1 MEKEE
6 LMNRHVGRGV
16 IVLVILLA
24 AFVLSSCT
32 STPRQIEISAK
43 PIEKPKLVLPP
54 ADELRLKDLEWV
66 VINEENAQEVW
77 ERLKKDKKDPVLIG
91 LTDDGYEILAMNIS
105 DIMKL
110 LQQQKAIIAAYQNYY
125 EESEQALEDA
135 NSEIQG
141 AKEEV
146 DKQNSTPE
154 DSILNKINPF
164 K

>member
-1 MEKEE
+1 
-6 LMNRHVGRGV
+6 MNRHVGRGV
-16 IVLVILLA
+16 IVLGILLA

-54 ADELRLKDLEWV
+54 ADELRLKDVTWV
-66 VINEENAQEVW
+66 VINEENYQEVFAK
-77 ERLKKDKKDPVLIG
+77 LKKDKKDPVLIG

-125 EESEQALEDA
+125 EESEQALENA

-146 DKQNSTPE
+146 DKQNNTPE
-154 DSILNKINPF
+154 DSILNKFNPF
-164 K
+164 N

>member
-1 MEKEE
+1 VEKEE

-77 ERLKKDKKDPVLIG
+77 ERLTKDKKDPVLIG
-91 LTDDGYEILAMNIS
+91 LTDDGYEILAMNMS

>member
-66 VINEENAQEVW
+66 VINEENAQEIW

-91 LTDDGYEILAMNIS
+91 LTDDGYEILAMNMS

-154 DSILNKINPF
+154 DSILNKFNPF

>member
-1 MEKEE
+1 
-6 LMNRHVGRGV
+6 MNRHVGRGV
-16 IVLVILLA
+16 IVLVILLVG
-24 AFVLSSCT
+24 FLLSSCT

-54 ADELRLKDLEWV
+54 AEELRLKDLTWV

-77 ERLKKDKKDPVLIG
+77 EKLKKDKKDPVLIG
-91 LTDDGYEILAMNIS
+91 LTDDGYEILAMNMS

-125 EESEQALEDA
+125 EESEQALENA

-154 DSILNKINPF
+154 DSILNKFNPF

>member
-1 MEKEE
+1 MEKEKPMKT
-6 LMNRHVGRGV
+6 L
-16 IVLVILLA
+16 IVAILGLALLA
-24 AFVLSSCT
+24 GCST
-32 STPRQIEISAK
+32 TPRQIEISAK

-54 ADELRLKDLEWV
+54 ADELRLKDLTWV

-77 ERLKKDKKDPVLIG
+77 DKLKKDRKDPVLIG

-110 LQQQKAIIAAYQNYY
+110 LQQQKAIIAAYKAYY

-135 NSEIQG
+135 NNQIEG
-141 AKEEV
+141 AKQEV
-146 DKQNSTPE
+146 DKQNNMPQESVL
-154 DSILNKINPF
+154 DKINPF

>member
-1 MEKEE
+1 MEKEKPMKT
-6 LMNRHVGRGV
+6 L
-16 IVLVILLA
+16 IVAILGLALLA
-24 AFVLSSCT
+24 GCST
-32 STPRQIEISAK
+32 TPRQIEISAK

-54 ADELRLKDLEWV
+54 ADELRLKDLQWV

-77 ERLKKDKKDPVLIG
+77 EKLKKDKKDPVLIG

-110 LQQQKAIIAAYQNYY
+110 LQQQKAIIAAYKAYY

-135 NSEIQG
+135 NSQIEG
-141 AKEEV
+141 AKQEV
-146 DKQNSTPE
+146 DKQNNMPQESVL
-154 DSILNKINPF
+154 DKINPF

>member
-1 MEKEE
+1 
-6 LMNRHVGRGV
+6 MNRHVGRGV
-16 IVLVILLA
+16 IVLVILLVG
-24 AFVLSSCT
+24 FLLSSCT

-54 ADELRLKDLEWV
+54 AEELRLKDLTWV

-77 ERLKKDKKDPVLIG
+77 EKLKKDKKDPVLIG
-91 LTDDGYEILAMNIS
+91 LTDDGYEILAMNMS

-110 LQQQKAIIAAYQNYY
+110 LQQQKAIIAAYQAYY
-125 EESEQALEDA
+125 EESEQALENA

-146 DKQNSTPE
+146 EKQNNTPE
-154 DSILNKINPF
+154 ESILSKINPF

>member
-1 MEKEE
+1 MRI
-6 LMNRHVGRGV
+6 L
-16 IVLVILLA
+16 IVAILGLTLLA
-24 AFVLSSCT
+24 GCS

-110 LQQQKAIIAAYQNYY
+110 LQQQKAIIAAYQSYY
-125 EESEQALEDA
+125 EKSEQALENA
-135 NSEIQG
+135 NSQIEG
-141 AKEEV
+141 AQEEV
-146 DKQNSTPE
+146 DKQNNTPE
-154 DSILNKINPF
+154 ESVIDKINPF

>member
-1 MEKEE
+1 MKT
-6 LMNRHVGRGV
+6 L
-16 IVLVILLA
+16 IVAILGFVLLA
-24 AFVLSSCT
+24 GCST
-32 STPRQIEISAK
+32 TPRQIEISAK

-54 ADELRLKDLEWV
+54 ADELRLKDLTWV

-77 ERLKKDKKDPVLIG
+77 DKLKKDRKDPVLIG

-110 LQQQKAIIAAYQNYY
+110 LQQQKAIIAAYKAYY

-135 NSEIQG
+135 NSQIEG
-141 AKEEV
+141 AKQEV
-146 DKQNSTPE
+146 DKQNNMPQESVL
-154 DSILNKINPF
+154 DKINPF

>member
-1 MEKEE
+1 
-6 LMNRHVGRGV
+6 MNRHVGRGV
-16 IVLVILLA
+16 IVLSILLA

-91 LTDDGYEILAMNIS
+91 LTDDGYEILAMNMS

>member
-1 MEKEE
+1 
-6 LMNRHVGRGV
+6 MNRHVGRGV
-16 IVLVILLA
+16 IVLSILLA

-91 LTDDGYEILAMNIS
+91 LTDDGYEILAMNMS

-125 EESEQALEDA
+125 EESEQALENA

-154 DSILNKINPF
+154 DSILSKINPF

>member
-1 MEKEE
+1 MRI
-6 LMNRHVGRGV
+6 L
-16 IVLVILLA
+16 IVAILGLTLLA
-24 AFVLSSCT
+24 GCS

-91 LTDDGYEILAMNIS
+91 LTDDGYEIIAMNMS

-125 EESEQALEDA
+125 EESEQALENA

-154 DSILNKINPF
+154 DSILSKINPF

>member
-1 MEKEE
+1 MKT
-6 LMNRHVGRGV
+6 
-16 IVLVILLA
+16 LVVAILGLVLLA
-24 AFVLSSCT
+24 GCS

-43 PIEKPKLVLPP
+43 PIDKPKLVLPP
-54 ADELRLKDLEWV
+54 ADELRLKDLTWI

-77 ERLKKDKKDPVLIG
+77 DKLKKDKKDPVLIG

-110 LQQQKAIIAAYQNYY
+110 LQQQKAIIAAYQAYY

-135 NSEIQG
+135 NNQIKDAQ
-141 AKEEV
+141 EEV
-146 DKQNSTPE
+146 DKQNNTPE
-154 DSILNKINPF
+154 ESVLDKINPF

>member
-1 MEKEE
+1 MEKEKP
-6 LMNRHVGRGV
+6 MNRHVGRGV

-91 LTDDGYEILAMNIS
+91 LTDDGYEILAMNMN

-125 EESEQALEDA
+125 EESEQALENA

-154 DSILNKINPF
+154 DSILNKFNPF

>member
-125 EESEQALEDA
+125 EESEQALENA

>member
-1 MEKEE
+1 
-6 LMNRHVGRGV
+6 MNRHVGRGV
-16 IVLVILLA
+16 IVLVILLV

-77 ERLKKDKKDPVLIG
+77 ERLTKDKKDPVLIG
-91 LTDDGYEILAMNIS
+91 LTDDGYEILAMNMS

>member
-1 MEKEE
+1 
-6 LMNRHVGRGV
+6 MNRHVGRGV
-16 IVLVILLA
+16 IVLGILLA

-91 LTDDGYEILAMNIS
+91 LTDDGYEILAMNMS

-110 LQQQKAIIAAYQNYY
+110 LQQQKAIIAAYKAYY

-146 DKQNSTPE
+146 EKQNNTPE
-154 DSILNKINPF
+154 ESILSKINPF

>member
-1 MEKEE
+1 VEKEE

-16 IVLVILLA
+16 IVLSILLA

-77 ERLKKDKKDPVLIG
+77 ERLTKDKKDPVLIG
-91 LTDDGYEILAMNIS
+91 LTDDGYEILAMNMS

>member
-1 MEKEE
+1 LEKEE

-16 IVLVILLA
+16 IVLSILLA

-77 ERLKKDKKDPVLIG
+77 ERLTKDKKDPVLIG
-91 LTDDGYEILAMNIS
+91 LTDDGYEILAMNMS